1 MTVKGGRLDF
11 LAPHLLRSQILRPG
25 FVRLSLRLGVAQ
37 QMPQWAKL
45 QFTNSGVSPDDLERV
60 LGRITSL
67 GSWVD
72 EWEALGRM
80 HEQGGQ
86 DALALGRTHDASRRF
101 LAASAAYNF
110 AQYVIFL
117 DIDRKRA
124 LHAACVRAYAQAAP
138 LVDPPARPFEVAFR
152 RQLMRGYLRLPKG
165 LRPAERVTARGPGE
179 PVARPPDRDTFIALF
194 DVVAWAGATGDSE
207 LGLPHI
213 SLALAEAVLARRG
226 PDNVHTTVIG
236 DNVSPADIAAIAR
249 RPANG
254 GSPAVGLAG
263 YAAVS
268 PQLSYVDWRDEVL
281 GLAAELSD
289 GRLLR
294 CP

>member
-1 MTVKGGRLDF
+1 MPEPSPWD
-11 LAPHLLRSQILRPG
+11 QWRP
-25 FVRLSLRLGVAQ
+25 VQ
-37 QMPQWAKL
+37 
-45 QFTNSGVSPDDLERV
+45 
-60 LGRITSL
+60 
-67 GSWVD
+67 GSCC
-72 EWEALGRM
+72 AIS
-80 HEQGGQ
+80 
-86 DALALGRTHDASRRF
+86 TASRSTTT
-101 LAASAAYNF
+101 L
-110 AQYVIFL
+110 
-117 DIDRKRA
+117 
-124 LHAACVRAYAQAAP
+124 C
-138 LVDPPARPFEVAFR
+138 
-152 RQLMRGYLRLPKG
+152 
-165 LRPAERVTARGPGE
+165 
-179 PVARPPDRDTFIALF
+179 
-194 DVVAWAGATGDSE
+194 
-207 LGLPHI
+207 
-213 SLALAEAVLARRG
+213 ARRP